1 MPRDSIVTGQDF
13 KNVVFSNRKTTEKKA
28 LPPRAPGA
36 AALRKL
42 EEEVPLTKVTTEQ
55 KQTLQKLRID
65 AGYKTQK
72 LLADATKGKINSAR
86 ICELES
92 GKGLAPN
99 GIEKQILFR
108 LVKMKF

>member
-13 KNVVFSNRKTTEKKA
+13 ENVVFSNRKPTEKKA
-28 LPPRAPGA
+28 LQQQPGS

-55 KQTLQKLRID
+55 KQTLQKLRIA

-86 ICELES
+86 IAELEC
-92 GKGLAPN
+92 GKGLAPS